1 VTELVSKQA
10 ETRGWRGARRV
21 VVASEQAKPTLRTID
36 DTRRVILFNDPVDRA
51 VTRHLPDDVG
61 RLVQVLPL

>member
-10 ETRGWRGARRV
+10 ETRGRRGARRIL
-21 VVASEQAKPTLRTID
+21 VASEQAKAARPAID
-36 DTRRVILFNDPVDRA
+36 DARRVILFDYPIDSA